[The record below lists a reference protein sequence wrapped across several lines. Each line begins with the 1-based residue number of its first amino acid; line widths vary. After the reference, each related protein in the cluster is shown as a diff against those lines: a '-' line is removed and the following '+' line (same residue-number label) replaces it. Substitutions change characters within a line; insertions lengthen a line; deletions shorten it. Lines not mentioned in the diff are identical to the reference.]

1 MKRIKM
7 TDQGPIPV
15 TMLSGFLG
23 SGKTTLLRYLL
34 ENSTSKIGCIVNDVA
49 NVNIDAKLIRNN
61 RNRGPNN
68 GTKTTSDLADT
79 IELAN
84 GCACCSIQDELF
96 GSFEQLLALSDKK
109 GTSYDRFVLENSGVA
124 EPQNIRDQFS
134 EAIAAGNP
142 LMQRIYLD
150 TLVTI
155 VDSGTFIVDYSSRS
169 PLAARPDLGE
179 GGNLRP
185 VVDLLVE
192 QIECA
197 DFVLLNKIDTLKEG
211 QLDSLVDIAKSL
223 NPLAKVIG
231 CEQGRVNLDE
241 VFGKETK
248 GLVAHLNTEGHHRGA
263 VAAARALAAEEAKH
277 KHEGH
282 DHANDK
288 HKHAHDHAHGTKEGG
303 HDAHHGHD
311 QAHADGEK
319 CAKEDCD
326 HKDHDHN
333 DHDHS
338 HDHGHDHDHNY
349 DHDHAHAHKDRQET
363 TAAQRYGIRSFVY
376 SRRRP
381 FHPQRLRDTVLRWMP
396 VSQNAETGQTV
407 PEVGN
412 SPIKTVLRSKGFMWM
427 SHNHMTAFYWSHA
440 GQHFEIRDEGDWW
453 AAVPESEWPTDK
465 AQRDVVLS
473 DFEKDSPYGDRRQEI
488 VFIGAGMDEAA
499 IGKQL
504 DGALVTD
511 EEFDRYATK
520 WEVNAAPK

>member
-1 MKRIKM
+1 MAEPK
-7 TDQGPIPV
+7 PIPV

-34 ENSTSKIGCIVNDVA
+34 ENSSSKIGCIVNDVA
-49 NVNIDAKLIRNN
+49 NVNIDAKLIRND
-61 RNRGPNN
+61 RNRGPTN
-68 GTKTTSDLADT
+68 GTKTTSDLTDT

-96 GSFEQLLALSDKK
+96 ASFEQLLALADKK
-109 GTSYDRFVLENSGVA
+109 GTTYDRFVLENSGVA
-124 EPQNIRDQFS
+124 EPQNIRDQFT

-155 VDSGTFIVDYSSRS
+155 VDTGTFIVDYSSRS

-223 NPLAKVIG
+223 NPLSKVISCEHG
-231 CEQGRVNLDE
+231 CVDLDQ
-241 VFGKETK
+241 VFGKEAK

-263 VAAARALAAEEAKH
+263 VAAARALAADEAKH
-277 KHEGH
+277 KHGESHAAEDCHDHPHDHKRAKEDGH
-282 DHANDK
+282 DGH
-288 HKHAHDHAHGTKEGG
+288 HHDHAHAEGEMCEKEG
-303 HDAHHGHD
+303 
-311 QAHADGEK
+311 
-319 CAKEDCD
+319 CD
-326 HKDHDHN
+326 HKDHDH
-333 DHDHS
+333 S
-338 HDHGHDHDHNY
+338 HDHN
-349 DHDHAHAHKDRQET
+349 HAHGKHTHKDRQET
-363 TAAQRYGIRSFVY
+363 SAAKRYGIRSFVY

-396 VSQNAETGQTV
+396 VAQNAETGQA
-407 PEVGN
+407 PEVGH

-427 SHNHMTAFYWSHA
+427 THNHMTAFYWSHA

-465 AQRDVVLS
+465 AQRNVVLS
-473 DFEKDSPYGDRRQEI
+473 DFDKDSGYGDRRQEI

-499 IGKQL
+499 ICKQL

-511 EEFDRYATK
+511 DEFERYAAK
-520 WEVNAAPK
+520 WGVAAAAK